1 MARHQGYHPDHV
13 CEVHRMFNSTHEC
26 WKTVLQVQAE
36 GELRGFQTGE
46 FGDTVKANGPI
57 DILDN
62 KPA

>member
-1 MARHQGYHPDHV
+1 
-13 CEVHRMFNSTHEC
+13 MFNSTHEC

-36 GELRGFQTGE
+36 GELRGFQTGK